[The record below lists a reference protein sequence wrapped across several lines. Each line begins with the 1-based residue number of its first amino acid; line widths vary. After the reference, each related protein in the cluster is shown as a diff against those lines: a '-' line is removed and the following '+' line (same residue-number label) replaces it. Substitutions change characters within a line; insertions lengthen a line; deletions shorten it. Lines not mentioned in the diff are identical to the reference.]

1 MSAGVSD
8 KPVKQEK
15 PDCEAIAGDGDAD
28 NLLDAILRNALG
40 TSDDS
45 VKKDGAK
52 SEGTKKEGV
61 KGERVKGE
69 HPIKQEKCLALKGE
83 AAKGDPA
90 KGENAKG
97 EKPKGEGAKTEGAK
111 LEGVKRQDVKGE
123 VGIKGEKG
131 IKLEAAAIAPID
143 KRDKK
148 NKKRSRSGKRK
159 KKRSRSKSRKRR
171 RRSSSSSRSESKSPV
186 AAALEGLPQARVVAV
201 RGHWAQY
208 LSPAGETFYKNVL
221 SGEVQWQ
228 KPTNFDCV
236 PSRRAGEMTPGPG
249 EAACYIFHMP
259 PEWSEAD
266 LMQLFSP
273 FGQVTS
279 AHVQRDA
286 NGFSRSCGFV
296 TYATQDGASEAC
308 NMMNGFGVDG
318 KFLKVSLTQ
327 FSLGAGAPGGPGAA
341 PGPGGLPAPSGV
353 PAPGGPAL
361 TNASPMQT
369 GGMNT
374 RLPGL

>member
-1 MSAGVSD
+1 MAEA
-8 KPVKQEK
+8 KVKQEK
-15 PDCEAIAGDGDAD
+15 PDIEAIVGDGDAD
-28 NLLDAILRNALG
+28 LLLDTILRNALG
-40 TSDDS
+40 GPDDG
-45 VKKDGAK
+45 KKDGAK
-52 SEGTKKEGV
+52 SEGAKKEGAKSENV
-61 KGERVKGE
+61 KGENVKGE
-69 HPIKQEKCLALKGE
+69 PKVKNELNTKGE
-83 AAKGDPA
+83 ATKGENAKGEGSKKEGA

-97 EKPKGEGAKTEGAK
+97 ENVKGEG
-111 LEGVKRQDVKGE
+111 VKGE
-123 VGIKGEKG
+123 AGIKGEHR
-131 IKLEAAAIAPID
+131 IKQETAALAPID
-143 KRDKK
+143 KKDKK
-148 NKKRSRSGKRK
+148 KKKKKSRSRSGKK
-159 KKRSRSKSRKRR
+159 KKR
-171 RRSSSSSRSESKSPV
+171 RRSSSSRSSSRSV
-186 AAALEGLPQARVVAV
+186 VGAALEGLPQARVVAV

-296 TYATQDGASEAC
+296 TYATQEGASEAC

-327 FSLGAGAPGGPGAA
+327 FSLGAAGPGGTGSA
-341 PGPGGLPAPSGV
+341 PGPGGMAAPSGLPAPGQPLAGV
-353 PAPGGPAL
+353 AG
-361 TNASPMQT
+361 SQMS
-369 GGMNT
+369 

>member
-1 MSAGVSD
+1 MPENVSG
-8 KPVKQEK
+8 KVKQEL
-15 PDCEAIAGDGDAD
+15 PDIEAVAGDGDAD
-28 NLLDAILRNALG
+28 LLLDTILRNALG
-40 TSDDS
+40 TDDGG
-45 VKKDGAK
+45 KKDGVK
-52 SEGTKKEGV
+52 GEGAKKEGV
-61 KGERVKGE
+61 KGEGVKGE
-69 HPIKQEKCLALKGE
+69 NVKGE
-83 AAKGDPA
+83 PKIKSEMNTKGEST

-97 EKPKGEGAKTEGAK
+97 ENSKREGTKGEGGAK
-111 LEGVKRQDVKGE
+111 NEGLKGENIKGEGGVKGE
-123 VGIKGEKG
+123 HKVKMES
-131 IKLEAAAIAPID
+131 AALAPID

-148 NKKRSRSGKRK
+148 KKKRSRSRK
-159 KKRSRSKSRKRR
+159 KRSKSRKRR
-171 RRSSSSSRSESKSPV
+171 RRSSSSRSSSRSPV
-186 AAALEGLPQARVVAV
+186 TAALDGLPQARVVAV

-327 FSLGAGAPGGPGAA
+327 FSLGAGGPGGTGSA
-341 PGPGGLPAPSGV
+341 PGPGGLPAPSGI
-353 PAPGGPAL
+353 PAPNQPIGNVQGGD
-361 TNASPMQT
+361 S
-369 GGMNT
+369 GMS

>member
-1 MSAGVSD
+1 M
-8 KPVKQEK
+8 
-15 PDCEAIAGDGDAD
+15 
-28 NLLDAILRNALG
+28 NALA
-40 TSDDS
+40 SID
-45 VKKDGAK
+45 KKD
-52 SEGTKKEGV
+52 KKG
-61 KGERVKGE
+61 KK
-69 HPIKQEKCLALKGE
+69 
-83 AAKGDPA
+83 
-90 KGENAKG
+90 
-97 EKPKGEGAKTEGAK
+97 
-111 LEGVKRQDVKGE
+111 
-123 VGIKGEKG
+123 
-131 IKLEAAAIAPID
+131 D
-143 KRDKK
+143 K
-148 NKKRSRSGKRK
+148 K
-159 KKRSRSKSRKRR
+159 KKRSRSRKRR
-171 RRSSSSSRSESKSPV
+171 RRSSSSRSSSKSPV
-186 AAALEGLPQARVVAV
+186 TAALDGLPQARVVAV

-228 KPTNFDCV
+228 KPGNFDCV

-296 TYATQDGASEAC
+296 TYATQDGASEAT

-327 FSLGAGAPGGPGAA
+327 FPQGTGAPGAA
-341 PGPGGLPAPSGV
+341 
-353 PAPGGPAL
+353 
-361 TNASPMQT
+361 
-369 GGMNT
+369 
-374 RLPGL
+374 

>member
-1 MSAGVSD
+1 MA
-8 KPVKQEK
+8 KEPRVKQEK
-15 PDCEAIAGDGDAD
+15 QDGVVDAESLAFGAIDGDAD
-28 NLLDAILRNALG
+28 GLLDRILRNALG
-40 TSDDS
+40 TDDPKDS
-45 VKKDGAK
+45 V
-52 SEGTKKEGV
+52 KKEGV
-61 KGERVKGE
+61 KKEGVKNEKGIKQEQLALEGVKGEGVKGEGVKGEGVKGEGVKGE
-69 HPIKQEKCLALKGE
+69 HR
-83 AAKGDPA
+83 
-90 KGENAKG
+90 
-97 EKPKGEGAKTEGAK
+97 
-111 LEGVKRQDVKGE
+111 V
-123 VGIKGEKG
+123 
-131 IKLEAAAIAPID
+131 KLEAPALPPID
-143 KRDKK
+143 GRRGRSRGR
-148 NKKRSRSGKRK
+148 KKRSRSGK
-159 KKRSRSKSRKRR
+159 KKRSRSRGRKRSRSRKRR
-171 RRSSSSSRSESKSPV
+171 RRSSSSESRSKSVSPV

-296 TYATQDGASEAC
+296 TYATQDGAAQAC
-308 NMMNGFGVDG
+308 SMMNGFGVDG

-327 FSLGAGAPGGPGAA
+327 FSLGAGGPVGGAPGGPA
-341 PGPGGLPAPSGV
+341 APSGV
-353 PAPGGPAL
+353 PQAGIAPPPGGG
-361 TNASPMQT
+361 MQT
-369 GGMNT
+369 GGIPSPAPRPTMGI
-374 RLPGL
+374 PGL

>member
-1 MSAGVSD
+1 MAGVS
-8 KPVKQEK
+8 VKQEK
-15 PDCEAIAGDGDAD
+15 PDVEAVGGDGGDAD
-28 NLLDAILRNALG
+28 LLLDTILRNALG
-40 TSDDS
+40 GGDDA
-45 VKKDGAK
+45 KKDGVKGESA
-52 SEGTKKEGV
+52 KKEGV
-61 KGERVKGE
+61 KGETVKGE
-69 HPIKQEKCLALKGE
+69 HPIKSEQLTLKGE
-83 AAKGDPA
+83 STKGEKTKGENA

-97 EKPKGEGAKTEGAK
+97 ENAKGENAKREGAK
-111 LEGVKRQDVKGE
+111 LEGVKSD
-123 VGIKGEKG
+123 IKGEHHVKM
-131 IKLEAAAIAPID
+131 ETSAIAPM
-143 KRDKK
+143 DKK
-148 NKKRSRSGKRK
+148 NKKRSRSGKK
-159 KKRSRSKSRKRR
+159 KKRSRSRKKDKKRRKR
-171 RRSSSSSRSESKSPV
+171 SSSSRSSSKSPV
-186 AAALEGLPQARVVAV
+186 TAALDGLPQARVVAV

-296 TYATQDGASEAC
+296 TYASQDGASQAC
-308 NMMNGFGVDG
+308 DMMNGFGVDG

-353 PAPGGPAL
+353 PGPNQPIAG
-361 TNASPMQT
+361 NSMQSG
-369 GGMNT
+369 GGMSRIQNV
-374 RLPGL
+374 

>member
-1 MSAGVSD
+1 MSGGVS
-8 KPVKQEK
+8 VKQEK
-15 PDCEAIAGDGDAD
+15 PDCETVGGDGDAD
-28 NLLDAILRNALG
+28 LLLDTILRNALG
-40 TSDDS
+40 GDDGGS
-45 VKKDGAK
+45 VKKDGTK

-61 KGERVKGE
+61 KGEVKGE
-69 HPIKQEKCLALKGE
+69 HPIKSEKLALKGE
-83 AAKGDPA
+83 GA

-97 EKPKGEGAKTEGAK
+97 ENAKGENVKGEGAKREGLK
-111 LEGVKRQDVKGE
+111 MEGVKGEGGVKGE
-123 VGIKGEKG
+123 HHIKTESGA
-131 IKLEAAAIAPID
+131 LAPID
-143 KRDKK
+143 KRGKK
-148 NKKRSRSGKRK
+148 DRKRSRSKK
-159 KKRSRSKSRKRR
+159 KKRSRSRHKKKKR
-171 RRSSSSSRSESKSPV
+171 SSSSRSSSKSPV
-186 AAALEGLPQARVVAV
+186 TAALDGLPQARVVAV

-228 KPTNFDCV
+228 KPGNFDCV

-296 TYATQDGASEAC
+296 TYATQDGASQATE
-308 NMMNGFGVDG
+308 MMNGFGVDG

-327 FSLGAGAPGGPGAA
+327 FSLGAGAPGGTGSA
-341 PGPGGLPAPSGV
+341 PGPGGMPAPSGI
-353 PAPGGPAL
+353 PNPGQPL
-361 TNASPMQT
+361 NPMQS
-369 GGMNT
+369 GGQMS